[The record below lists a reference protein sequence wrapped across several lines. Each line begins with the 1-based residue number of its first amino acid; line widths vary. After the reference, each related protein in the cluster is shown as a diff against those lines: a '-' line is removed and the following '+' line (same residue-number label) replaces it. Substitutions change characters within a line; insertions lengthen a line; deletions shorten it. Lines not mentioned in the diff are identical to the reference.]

1 MPYKNINRRQFV
13 QHSTTAILASAI
25 APQLF
30 AQTANPPTSKF
41 GVESTAEEVTE
52 GIDLTGKVAVVTGG
66 NSGLGYETMR
76 VLALRGA
83 HVICTARTLE
93 KAEKACASI
102 EGKATPVVMELTDY
116 ASVTRCTDAIKA
128 ISPSIDMLICNA
140 GIMQLPELEV
150 VNGVEKQ
157 FAVNHLGHFLFATQL
172 MDQVKAAEQGRV
184 VIVSSMGYQWAP
196 EGGIEFDN
204 LDGSK
209 GYDPTKAYGQSKL
222 ANSLFALSL
231 SERFEGTNATANS
244 IHPGIINTNLGRH
257 FPAWKRIAA
266 SLIGWTFMKSVEAGA
281 ATSCYVATNPALAKV
296 SGHYFEDC
304 NPVTPE
310 GPYMLDKALAAK
322 LWTASEELTQS

>member
-1 MPYKNINRRQFV
+1 MG
-13 QHSTTAILASAI
+13 
-25 APQLF
+25 
-30 AQTANPPTSKF
+30 KF
-41 GVESTAEEVTE
+41 GAESTAEEVTE

-102 EGKATPVVMELTDY
+102 EQGKATPVVMELTDH
-116 ASVTRCTDAIKA
+116 ASVRSCAKAIKA
-128 ISPSIDMLICNA
+128 ISPTIDMLICNA
-140 GIMQLPELEV
+140 GIMELPELEL

-157 FAVNHLGHFLFATQL
+157 FAVNHLGHFLFTNEL
-172 MDQVKAAEQGRV
+172 LDQVTAAEQGRI

-196 EGGIEFDN
+196 EGGIVFDN

-209 GYDPTKAYGQSKL
+209 GYEPMKAYGQSKL

-231 SERFEGTNATANS
+231 SDKLANTTATANS

-281 ATSCYVATNPALAKV
+281 ATSCYVATNPALEKV
-296 SGHYFEDC
+296 SGNYFEDC

-310 GPYMLDKALAAK
+310 GPYMLDKDLAAK
-322 LWTASEELTQS
+322 LWTTSEELTQA

>member
-1 MPYKNINRRQFV
+1 MTYKNINRRQFV
-13 QHSTTAILASAI
+13 QHSATAVLATAL
-25 APQLF
+25 APQLL
-30 AQTANPPTSKF
+30 AQTANPPMGKF
-41 GVESTAEEVTE
+41 GAESTAEEVTE

-93 KAEKACASI
+93 KAEKACASV
-102 EGKATPVVMELTDY
+102 EGKTTPVVMELTDY
-116 ASVTRCTDAIKA
+116 ASVTRCTEAIKA
-128 ISPSIDMLICNA
+128 ISPTIDILICNA

-157 FAVNHLGHFLFATQL
+157 FAVNHLGHFLFGTQL
-172 MDQVKAAEQGRV
+172 IDQVKAAEQGRV

-231 SERFEGTNATANS
+231 SERFEGSNATANS

-304 NPVTPE
+304 NP
-310 GPYMLDKALAAK
+310 
-322 LWTASEELTQS
+322 